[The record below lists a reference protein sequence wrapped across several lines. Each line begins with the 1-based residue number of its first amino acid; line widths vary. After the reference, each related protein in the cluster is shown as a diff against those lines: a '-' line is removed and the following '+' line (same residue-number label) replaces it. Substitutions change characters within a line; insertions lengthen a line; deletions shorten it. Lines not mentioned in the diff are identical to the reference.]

1 MTARTEYRSH
11 KVCFK
16 TSVGMSVGQKVLTT
30 TMVDA
35 SESLA
40 KQATTGEGVSMSKT
54 LTDVISNGI
63 AGKV

>member
-1 MTARTEYRSH
+1 
-11 KVCFK
+11 
-16 TSVGMSVGQKVLTT
+16 MSVGQKVLTT